1 MACKTKNGRY
11 RVDMVLTEQEY
22 LPLEAIAKETGLT
35 LSDVIKLKLKGFEP
49 RRAA

>member
-1 MACKTKNGRY
+1 MACKTKTGRY
-11 RVDMVLTEQEY
+11 RVDMVLTADEF
-22 LPLEAIAKETGLT
+22 LPLEAISKETGLS